1 MLRNKFN
8 DRVQSE
14 IDAINEKPSH
24 EMASSCMRN
33 KKMKT
38 KKNSYFIQKLVQ
50 SNALPPTTATTIG
63 STSDPDSSDEPQS
76 IHEVKCLEI
85 AEDDSRLKTPE
96 RRAEKNEFFLEA

>member
-1 MLRNKFN
+1 M
-8 DRVQSE
+8 
-14 IDAINEKPSH
+14 
-24 EMASSCMRN
+24 
-33 KKMKT
+33 
-38 KKNSYFIQKLVQ
+38 Q

-96 RRAEKNEFFLEA
+96 RRGEKNEFFLEA